1 VGEEGITARAA
12 RLHEDAL
19 VWDMVMP
26 YEPQIGNDLSLM
38 PRYRRAGV
46 DYVSLT
52 IAGDDHGIADA
63 VKRIASVRA
72 RVLADPESHV
82 LVETADDVL
91 AARAAG
97 KLAIGLH
104 FEGTRL
110 LERNLE
116 MIEVYYKLG
125 IRHCLLA
132 FNQAN
137 SVGGGC
143 AERFDGGLTRFGIK
157 VVQEMN
163 RVGML
168 VDLSHVSVRTTLDTM
183 ELTTAPVIFSHSCV
197 EAVAHHYRNLSDDQI
212 RACARTGGVVGVSGS
227 SSYVGDDSSSNEAI
241 FRHIDHIVQL
251 VGPDHVGLGIDYVL
265 DHDFVN
271 RYLQG
276 RPEEWPRAEGSV
288 WKYIR
293 YAPPEQIPGLT
304 EVMLRAGYPEGTIRG
319 VLGENFLRV
328 GRRVWR

>member
-1 VGEEGITARAA
+1 LEQEIAQAAA
-12 RLHEDAL
+12 RLHADAL

-26 YEPQIGNDLSLM
+26 YEPTIGNDLSLM
-38 PRYRRAGV
+38 PRYKAAGF

-52 IAGDDHGIADA
+52 IAGDDHGITEAM
-63 VKRIASVRA
+63 KRLAAVRA
-72 RVLADPESHV
+72 QVLREPACYV

-91 AARAAG
+91 AAKAQG
-97 KLAIGLH
+97 KLALGLH

-110 LERNLE
+110 LERDLNL
-116 MIEVYYKLG
+116 IEVYYKLG
-125 IRHCLLA
+125 VRHCLLA

-157 VVQEMN
+157 VVEEMN

-168 VDLSHVSVRTTLDTM
+168 VDLSHVSYRTTLDTM
-183 ELTTAPVIFSHSCV
+183 ELTAAPVIFSHSCV
-197 EAVAHHYRNLSDDQI
+197 ASIAQHYRNLRDDQI
-212 RACARTGGVVGVSGS
+212 RACARTAGVIGISGS

-241 FRHIDHIVQL
+241 FRHIDYVVQL
-251 VGPDHVGLGIDYVL
+251 VGPEHVGLGLDYVV
-265 DHDFVN
+265 DDKFVN
-271 RYLQG
+271 DYLRG
-276 RPEEWPRAEGSV
+276 RPEEWPRDESQP

-293 YAPPEQIPGLT
+293 FAPPEQAPGLT
-304 EVMLRAGYPEGTIRG
+304 DLMLKSGYPADAVRG

-328 GRRVWR
+328 CRQAWR

>member
-1 VGEEGITARAA
+1 MGEHGISEAAA
-12 RLHEDAL
+12 RLHADAL

-38 PRYRRAGV
+38 PRYKAAGF

-63 VKRIASVRA
+63 IKRIASVRA
-72 RVLADPESHV
+72 RVLADPGSYV
-82 LVETADDVL
+82 LVETADDAL
-91 AARAAG
+91 AAKAAG

-110 LERNLE
+110 FERNIE

-143 AERFDGGLTRFGIK
+143 AERFEGSLTRFGMK
-157 VVQEMN
+157 VVSEMN
-163 RVGML
+163 RVGMI
-168 VDLSHVSVRTTLDTM
+168 VELSHVGYRTTLEAM

-197 EAVAHHYRNLSDDQI
+197 AAVATHYRNLRDDQI
-212 RACARTGGVVGVSGS
+212 RACARTGGVVGISGS
-227 SSYVGDDSSSNEAI
+227 SSYVGDEHSTNEAI
-241 FRHIDHIVQL
+241 FRHIDHVVQL
-251 VGPDHVGLGIDYVL
+251 VGPAHAGLGIDYVL
-265 DHDFVN
+265 DHKFVN
-271 RYLQG
+271 EYLEG
-276 RPEEWPRAEGSV
+276 RPEEWPREANEP

-293 YAPPEQIPGLT
+293 FAPPEQAPGLT
-304 EVMLRAGYPEGTIRG
+304 DLMLKRGYPESTVRG

-328 GRRVWR
+328 CRQAWR